1 MRIASFNVENL
12 FERARVMNR
21 ELWAGTDGSSN
32 ARWAAGRQPLEDYA
46 ALNALLNQPVYSAAD
61 KKKIIALLTRLGLA
75 KSDESQLV
83 ILRRNRGALLKRP
96 RSGGIEIVANG
107 RDDWVGWVELTK
119 EAVNEVAT
127 QNTARVLRDVN
138 ADIVVVVE
146 AENRISLL
154 RFNEQVLADAV
165 GGTPYDHIMLV
176 DGNDDRGIDVGL
188 MTRATAVIETVRSHV
203 DDRIGKDRIFS
214 RDCPEFRLTLA
225 AGHLVVLANH
235 LKSKGYGVPAE
246 ANRRRLA
253 QAKRVRESMTGSP
266 RPASTRW

>member
-96 RSGGIEIVANG
+96 RSGGIKIC
-107 RDDWVGWVELTK
+107 L
-119 EAVNEVAT
+119 
-127 QNTARVLRDVN
+127 
-138 ADIVVVVE
+138 
-146 AENRISLL
+146 
-154 RFNEQVLADAV
+154 
-165 GGTPYDHIMLV
+165 GT
-176 DGNDDRGIDVGL
+176 
-188 MTRATAVIETVRSHV
+188 
-203 DDRIGKDRIFS
+203 
-214 RDCPEFRLTLA
+214 TLA
-225 AGHLVVLANH
+225 TMRRPRNRLGVTDHSFVAG
-235 LKSKGYGVPAE
+235 
-246 ANRRRLA
+246 NRR
-253 QAKRVRESMTGSP
+253 V
-266 RPASTRW
+266 STRW